1 MAGHDRDV
9 RTLAGSPV
17 RAETLGGSDLNDEV
31 RGMVSH
37 TLPDE
42 AVNRKGAPA
51 SQVEG
56 GAPTLIQTAS
66 APPQPSSAGSSKGT
80 VGQSAPRLR
89 PARARVVGASRAPDL
104 TAPPRPTG
112 SPAGAVGRW
121 GRPPSMAIQEGDG
134 VIQHHGPIQ
143 ECEPP

>member
-9 RTLAGSPV
+9 RTLAGSPGH
-17 RAETLGGSDLNDEV
+17 AETLGGPDLNDEV
-31 RGMVSH
+31 RGMVSP

-56 GAPTLIQTAS
+56 GAPPLTQTAS
-66 APPQPSSAGSSKGT
+66 GPPPQPSSTTSSKGT

-89 PARARVVGASRAPDL
+89 PARARVVGASRDPDL
-104 TAPPRPTG
+104 TASPRPG
-112 SPAGAVGRW
+112 RLACRCGPPVRSAGAVRHRQW
-121 GRPPSMAIQEGDG
+121 RSKKATA
-134 VIQHHGPIQ
+134 
-143 ECEPP
+143 

>member
-66 APPQPSSAGSSKGT
+66 GPPPNRTPPALPRGPWASPRLASAQRGHAWSAPPELQT
-80 VGQSAPRLR
+80 
-89 PARARVVGASRAPDL
+89 
-104 TAPPRPTG
+104 
-112 SPAGAVGRW
+112 
-121 GRPPSMAIQEGDG
+121 
-134 VIQHHGPIQ
+134 
-143 ECEPP
+143 